1 MFAPGL
7 EIYRKLKR
15 LHAWLHKTSKIAWKN
30 AIFVRPSQCIIWRE
44 VQLTIDR
51 ITIVTEVYWK
61 VGFPGI
67 VELTEAR
74 G

>member
-1 MFAPGL
+1 MHVFT
-7 EIYRKLKR
+7 KLTKSSR
-15 LHAWLHKTSKIAWKN
+15 RTLF
-30 AIFVRPSQCIIWRE
+30 FVRLSQRIIWHE
-44 VQLTIDR
+44 VQFTIDR